1 MNKEMNKLLL
11 QMVQYDLVSG
21 LFISLII
28 GIIST
33 FINAGSYLAGI
44 SVAAINFFVSGY
56 VISKY
61 LGKDKKQLF
70 IIVSNFLRMGFIIIT
85 ILPFVKNMNF
95 MIFYIIGFITHYIIM
110 LIVFSIKNRKG
121 SV

>member
-1 MNKEMNKLLL
+1 MNKAMNKLLL
-11 QMVQYDLVSG
+11 QMVQYDLGSG

-33 FINAGSYLAGI
+33 FMNAGSYLAGI

-56 VISKY
+56 VMSKY
-61 LGKDKKQLF
+61 LGKGKKQLL

-85 ILPFVKNMNF
+85 MLPFVKNINL
-95 MIFYIIGFITHYIIM
+95 MIFYITGFITHYIIM
-110 LIVFSIKNRKG
+110 LIVFSLKNRKG

>member
-1 MNKEMNKLLL
+1 MNKAMNKLLL
-11 QMVQYDLVSG
+11 QMVQYDLGSG

-33 FINAGSYLAGI
+33 FMNAGSYLAGI
-44 SVAAINFFVSGY
+44 SVATINYFVSGY
-56 VISKY
+56 VILNY
-61 LGKDKKQLF
+61 LGKGKKQLL
-70 IIVSNFLRMGFIIIT
+70 IIVSNFLRMGFIILT
-85 ILPFVKNMNF
+85 ILPFVKNINF
-95 MIFYIIGFITHYIIM
+95 MIFYITGFITHYIIM

>member
-1 MNKEMNKLLL
+1 MSKGMNKLLL
-11 QMVQYDLVSG
+11 HMVQYDLVSG
-21 LFISLII
+21 LFITLII

-33 FINAGSYLAGI
+33 FINAGIYLVGI
-44 SVAAINFFVSGY
+44 SVATINFFISGY

-61 LGKDKKQLF
+61 LGKGKKQCF
-70 IIVSNFLRMGFIIIT
+70 VIVSNFFRMGFIILT

-110 LIVFSIKNRKG
+110 LIVFSMKNRKG